1 MNDYPLLGLFWSM
14 LIFFLWIA
22 WFVLLFRIIVDVF
35 RRRDIGGGSKTL
47 WLIFVIVVPFLGVFV
62 YLITQ
67 DRQMGERDDA
77 EMQAAQQRFDDHVRS
92 VAASSGPA
100 DEIARAKQL
109 LDSGAIDQAEFE
121 KLKGAALSKA

>member
-35 RRRDIGGGSKTL
+35 RRRDIGGGAKTL

-67 DRQMGERDDA
+67 DRQMGERDDQ
-77 EMQAAQQRFDDHVRS
+77 ERQAAQQRFDDHVRS
-92 VAASSGPA
+92 VAATSGPA

>member
-35 RRRDIGGGSKTL
+35 RRRDIGGGAKTL

-67 DRQMGERDDA
+67 DRQMGERDDQ
-77 EMQAAQQRFDDHVRS
+77 ERQAAQQRFDDHVRS

>member
-35 RRRDIGGGSKTL
+35 RRRDIGGGAKTL

-67 DRQMGERDDA
+67 DRQMSERDDQQL
-77 EMQAAQQRFDDHVRS
+77 QAAQQRFDDQVRS
-92 VAASSGPA
+92 VAGSGGPA
-100 DEIARAKQL
+100 EEISKAKQL
-109 LDSGAIDQAEFE
+109 LDSGAIDQAQFE
-121 KLKGAALSKA
+121 QLKAAALSKA

>member
-22 WFVLLFRIIVDVF
+22 WFVLLFRIVADVF
-35 RRRDIGGGSKTL
+35 RRRDIGGGAKTL

-67 DRQMGERDDA
+67 DRQMSERDDQQ
-77 EMQAAQQRFDDHVRS
+77 MQAAQRRFDDQVRS
-92 VAASSGPA
+92 VAASGPA
-100 DEIARAKQL
+100 DEISKAKQL
-109 LDSGAIDQAEFE
+109 LDSGAIDQAQFDQ
-121 KLKGAALSKA
+121 LKAAALSKA